1 MSEKINLS
9 LSEYFFESSS
19 PADYAKT
26 LINTKNPHEN
36 KKFVAEIKN
45 RISDLKDKIKKW
57 VKQKKKNADETLK
70 IIKKFLITIKMLKT
84 FFRLYQKLIKENQ
97 CLKKQ

>member
-1 MSEKINLS
+1 MSET
-9 LSEYFFESSS
+9 E
-19 PADYAKT
+19 
-26 LINTKNPHEN
+26 
-36 KKFVAEIKN
+36 
-45 RISDLKDKIKKW
+45 
-57 VKQKKKNADETLK
+57 KKNADETLK